1 MSSSTTTTTRT
12 TFLTTLLALIFIS
25 QIVLQ
30 LVAADPVPVPAPEAA
45 PAPAPEPEP
54 KKGGSAG
61 AAAAGNRSAGTS
73 IMLSP
78 EDGAVMMM
86 TAVGTSVFTFLVSQ
100 LL

>member
-1 MSSSTTTTTRT
+1 MSSSSSSTTRT
-12 TFLTTLLALIFIS
+12 TFLTTLVALFFIS

-30 LVAADPVPVPAPEAA
+30 LVAADPIPEAA

-73 IMLSP
+73 IMSP

>member
-1 MSSSTTTTTRT
+1 MSSSTTTTRT
-12 TFLTTLLALIFIS
+12 TFLTTLLALFFIS

-30 LVAADPVPVPAPEAA
+30 LVAADPVPAPEAA